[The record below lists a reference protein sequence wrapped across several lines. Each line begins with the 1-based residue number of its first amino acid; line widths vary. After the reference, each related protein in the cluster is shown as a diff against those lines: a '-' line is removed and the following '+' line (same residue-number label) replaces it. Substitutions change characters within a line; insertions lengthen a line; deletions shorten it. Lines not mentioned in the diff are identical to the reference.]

1 MNELGLSRIV
11 KWSGAVMLLLGA
23 CNAFGGKLGAPI
35 VFTGTCD
42 ASAALGL
49 ADDLFVVA
57 NDEDNVL
64 RFYRLRQPGPPVQTY
79 DLKSVFTS
87 KRKAPEADLEGVA
100 QLGDQVFFITSH
112 GRNAS
117 GKPAPNRH
125 QFFALKLTEANGVAT
140 INAVGQSYNN
150 LVADLARDPKYQSF
164 DLADAAG
171 LAPKAPG
178 GFNIEAL
185 TATPQGTLLI
195 GFRSPIPEHRAL
207 LAPLLNPTA
216 VIAGAPAEFGE
227 PILLNLGGLGLRGI
241 TAVTNGYYLLAG
253 PAAGGGQS
261 RLYFWEG
268 GTMPPRQ
275 ISEVDFVQSNPE
287 GICYLPAGE
296 QAGFLIVSDD
306 GTRMIGGKE
315 CKTLPAAQRQFR
327 AYRYV
332 P

>member
-1 MNELGLSRIV
+1 
-11 KWSGAVMLLLGA
+11 MLLLLVA
-23 CNAFGGKLGAPI
+23 LNAAAGKLGAPI

-49 ADDLFVVA
+49 TDDLFVVA
-57 NDEDNVL
+57 NDEDNIL
-64 RFYRLRQPGPPVQTY
+64 RFYRLHQPGPPVRTY
-79 DLKSVFTS
+79 DLKSLFTT
-87 KRKAPEADLEGVA
+87 KRKAPELDLEGVA
-100 QLGDQVFFITSH
+100 QLGDQAFFITSH

-117 GKPAPNRH
+117 GKPAPTRH
-125 QFFALKLTEANGVAT
+125 QFFALQLTETNGVAT
-140 INAVGQSYNN
+140 IKAVGKSYTN
-150 LVADLARDPKYQSF
+150 LVADLARDPRYQRF

-227 PILLNLGGLGLRGI
+227 PILLNLGGLGLRGM
-241 TAVTNGYYLLAG
+241 TSVTNGYYLLAG

-261 RLYFWEG
+261 RLYFWGG
-268 GTMPPRQ
+268 GTLPPRLL
-275 ISEVDFVQSNPE
+275 SEVDFAQSNPE
-287 GICYLPAGE
+287 GICYLQAGE
-296 QAGFLIVSDD
+296 QAGFLILSDD

-315 CKTLPAAQRQFR
+315 CKTLPEAQRQFR
-327 AYRYV
+327 AYRFV